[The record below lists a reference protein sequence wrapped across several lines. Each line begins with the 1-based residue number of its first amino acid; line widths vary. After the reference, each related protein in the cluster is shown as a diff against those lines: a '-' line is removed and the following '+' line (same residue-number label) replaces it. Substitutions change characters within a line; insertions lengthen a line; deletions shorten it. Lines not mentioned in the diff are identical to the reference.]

1 MPGYSVVDS
10 GNYDLLVDVGFL
22 VDAFTLD
29 DATKGVLDNTTYVL
43 DGTTQF
49 ASVMDGTIGVSVKR
63 GRRDQGDQFAAGQ
76 MSFTLN
82 DTLAAGVFNPFDDS
96 PSNPYYDQAQGV
108 PGLAPMRQ
116 VKLIRYDATN
126 TAQSLFQGYI
136 VNYDYNFA
144 LGGLDTVTVYCV
156 DRFYLLAQ
164 TIMDELNVTAET
176 SGERIETVLDLP
188 EVDYPGGAARNIDTG
203 TVDLGHD
210 AAYTV
215 PAGTNVLAYLG
226 QINQAEQGRLF
237 IDRSGVLVFQP
248 RVGTTLSGPVAD
260 FHDDGTNIP
269 YNELGITFEAD
280 QVVNR
285 AVVTALDGDTAT
297 ADDAASQA
305 AYFIQAE
312 SISNSLLHIQGQIDD
327 LANYLLEPDPTPRF
341 TAVGTDFVMLTSGQR
356 DTLAIVDI
364 GDTISIEKTISGNEM
379 AQELSIE
386 GIEHQLSVQRGH
398 SVMYY
403 TSPTTIV
410 YELILDDVTYGVL
423 DAQNVLG

>member
-10 GNYDLLVDVGFL
+10 GNYDLLVDIGFL
-22 VDAFTLD
+22 VDSFTLD
-29 DATKGVLDNTTYVL
+29 SATKGVLDNTTYVL
-43 DGTTQF
+43 DGTTAF

-82 DTLAAGVFNPFDDS
+82 DTLAQGVFNPFDNS
-96 PSNPYYDQAQGV
+96 PTNPYWDQAQGV

-126 TAQSLFQGYI
+126 TAQSLFQGYV

-164 TIMDELNVTAET
+164 TVMDELNVTAET
-176 SGERIETVLDLP
+176 SGQRIETVLNLP
-188 EVDYPGGAARNIDTG
+188 EVDYPTGAARDIDTG

-226 QINQAEQGRLF
+226 QINDAEQGRLF

-248 RVGTTLSGPVAD
+248 RVGSTLSGPVAD

-269 YNELGITFEAD
+269 YNELGISFEAD

-305 AYFIQAE
+305 AYFIQTQ
-312 SISNSLLHIQGQIDD
+312 SITNSLLHIQSQIDA
-327 LANYLLEPDPTPRF
+327 LAAYLLEPEPSPRF
-341 TAVGTDFVMLTSGQR
+341 TAVGTDFLMLTTAQR
-356 DTLAIVDI
+356 DTLATVDI
-364 GDTISIEKTISGNEM
+364 GNTISITKTISGNEI

-386 GIEHQLSVQRGH
+386 GIEHNLSVLRGH

-410 YELILDDVTYGVL
+410 YELILDDATYGVL
-423 DAQNVLG
+423 DGTNVLG

>member
-1 MPGYSVVDS
+1 MAGFSVVDS
-10 GNYDLLVDVGFL
+10 GDYDLLVDVGFL
-22 VDAFTLD
+22 VDSFTLD
-29 DATKGVLDNTTYVL
+29 DPVKGVLDNTTYVL
-43 DGTTQF
+43 DGTTAF
-49 ASVMDGTIGVSVKR
+49 ASVMDGTIGVTVKR

-82 DTLAAGVFNPFDDS
+82 DTLAQGVFNPFDDS

-210 AAYTV
+210 SPYTV

-226 QINQAEQGRLF
+226 QINDAEQGRLF

-248 RVGTTLSGPVAD
+248 RVGTSLSGPVAD

-269 YNELGITFEAD
+269 YNELGISFEAD

-285 AVVTALDGDTAT
+285 AVVTGLDGTSGT
-297 ADDAASQA
+297 ADDPTSQA
-305 AYFIQAE
+305 AYFIQTE
-312 SISNSLLHIQGQIDD
+312 SIGNSLLHTQTQIDD
-327 LANYLLEPDPTPRF
+327 LADYLLEPEPEPRF
-341 TAVGTDFVMLTSGQR
+341 TAVGTDFLMLTSGQR
-356 DTLAIVDI
+356 DTLATVDI
-364 GDTISIEKTISGNEM
+364 GDTISIEKTIAGNQV

-386 GIEHQLSVQRGH
+386 GIEHELSVLRGH
-398 SVMYY
+398 SVMYF

-410 YELILDDVTYGVL
+410 YELILDDPIYGEL
-423 DAQNVLG
+423 DALNVLG

>member
-1 MPGYSVVDS
+1 MPGFSVVDS

-22 VDAFTLD
+22 VDSFTLD
-29 DATKGVLDNTTYVL
+29 SALKGVLDNTTYVL
-43 DGTTQF
+43 DGTTAF

-82 DTLAAGVFNPFDDS
+82 DTLAQGVFNPFDDS
-96 PSNPYYDQAQGV
+96 PTNPYYDQAQGV

-210 AAYTV
+210 SAYTV

-248 RVGTTLSGPVAD
+248 RVGTTLSAPIAA

-269 YNELGITFEAD
+269 YNELGISFEAD

-285 AVVTALDGDTAT
+285 AVVTGLDGKTST
-297 ADDAASQA
+297 ADDPASQA
-305 AYFIQAE
+305 AYFIQTE
-312 SISNSLLHIQGQIDD
+312 SIGNSLLHIQGQIDD
-327 LANYLLEPDPTPRF
+327 LADYLLEPQPEPRF
-341 TAVGTDFVMLTSGQR
+341 TAVGTDFLMLTSGQR
-356 DTLAIVDI
+356 DTLATVDI
-364 GDTISIEKTISGNEM
+364 GDTITIEKTIAVNQI

-386 GIEHQLSVQRGH
+386 GIEHELSVLRGH
-398 SVMYY
+398 LIMYF

-410 YELILDDVTYGVL
+410 YELILDDPIYGEL
-423 DAQNVLG
+423 DALNVLG

>member
-22 VDAFTLD
+22 VDSFTLD

-43 DGTTQF
+43 DGTTAF
-49 ASVMDGTIGVSVKR
+49 ASVMDGTIGVTVKR

-82 DTLAAGVFNPFDDS
+82 DTLAQGVFNPFDDS
-96 PSNPYYDQAQGV
+96 PTNPYWDQAQGV

-126 TAQSLFQGYI
+126 TAQSLFQGYV

-164 TIMDELNVTAET
+164 TVMDELNVTAET
-176 SGERIETVLDLP
+176 SGERIETVLNLP

-226 QINQAEQGRLF
+226 QINDAEQGRLF

-248 RVGTTLSGPVAD
+248 RVGSTLSGPVAD
-260 FHDDGTNIP
+260 FHDNGTNIP
-269 YNELGITFEAD
+269 YNELGISFEAD

-285 AVVTALDGDTAT
+285 AVVTALDGNTAT

-305 AYFIQAE
+305 AYFIQTE
-312 SISNSLLHIQGQIDD
+312 SITNSLLHLQTQIDA
-327 LANYLLEPDPTPRF
+327 LAAYLLEPEPSPRF
-341 TAVGTDFVMLTSGQR
+341 TAVGTDFLMLTTGQR
-356 DTLAIVDI
+356 DTLATADI
-364 GDTISIEKTISGNEM
+364 GDTISITKTISGNEV

-386 GIEHQLSVQRGH
+386 GIEHELSVLRGH

-410 YELILDDVTYGVL
+410 YELILDDAVYGVL
-423 DAQNVLG
+423 DAENVLG